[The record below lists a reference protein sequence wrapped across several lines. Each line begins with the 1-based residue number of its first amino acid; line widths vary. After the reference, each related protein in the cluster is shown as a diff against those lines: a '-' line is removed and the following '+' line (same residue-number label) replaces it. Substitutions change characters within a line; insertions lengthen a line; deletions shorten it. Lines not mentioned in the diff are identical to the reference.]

1 MDNDPS
7 LLSRTDTAISSWPR
21 IESSLNAAKALRQEF
36 EKANAIWAER
46 RANILKIK
54 GEADEASSLVPK
66 DAENVIENC
75 RTTAAALRAVAK
87 ERQSAEARIDSLKS
101 QIESAKEELGSLAD
115 SPQASDVDLK
125 RIDEGVATCKIAA
138 SELQDA
144 KKAAAAEDSKLA
156 VLKAA
161 KEKSLEA
168 VQAAQNAVASA
179 EVEKAKALS
188 DSSAAK
194 VAMAEASQAKHKNPV
209 PAIACIVVG
218 VIAAVAGFALGP
230 AATISYVAYAIA
242 AALVIAGI
250 VLLAKKPT
258 GDSEAIAHA
267 ESAAKAAA
275 EALSAAERKVSDAE
289 RKSGEAEADATKAA
303 SELDAQETV
312 VSQATE
318 RVCSASKADSDAK
331 TALVRLLSP
340 LLPSEDLDLETV
352 AVQAPLLKG
361 KLVERSK
368 KSQRIADL
376 SSEVLKLQSSIEDS
390 AASASR
396 AVQAIGL
403 ALSEDLSAVADAA
416 IEKANEL
423 EAAMAHAR
431 SANDRLGAA
440 IAEASGKS
448 ADQMTQEDCEAI
460 LGHLD
465 CEMCPGMENRETQA
479 LEAEGAAATFA
490 EAIAPLLR
498 VFSVEYDDDMAVEV
512 ERLSSAVAAYRSY
525 KEDIARAVAE
535 TAESRKVVDELS
547 ASLDGWAREMGLN
560 GREALTADV
569 LDAMSADATLVERLD
584 WDAKKA
590 AEKADVATANLSK
603 LDLGIKQ
610 FLLQYGID
618 DATAAREAI
627 GMIAKQTKRCEEL
640 ASEAAV
646 AQKQLSAWEEKH
658 GRELS
663 DAKSGAASAQVEQ
676 AKLILASVQS
686 EREGQ
691 VAERAQAEEKRNAIL
706 QSLEGYLA
714 CAQELRLLAQK
725 KQEATAKLFTVQK
738 TAEFLSKARANL
750 DGRYLGGLTDRFN
763 DYTAS
768 WLEGEGLDVTVGGD
782 FDVAVS
788 DGGAPHSVASYS
800 TGYQDL
806 LDICL
811 RMALVDTVFENEEPF
826 IVMDDPFVNLD
837 QEKIGRA
844 MMLLALLAQKKQ
856 IIYFTCHPSR
866 MEAGN
871 GDQKVAFTL
880 PEQRAS
886 REMPRARAKR
896 EAEERVRA
904 QAELVASYHVEPVT
918 QGRAAVR
925 VAGKGRSITNNM
937 FNVRFEVDPDSG
949 RRDNA
954 FEVHFID
961 EKGRA
966 LCERQIVEVIDGRVV
981 PERLRFCLTT
991 RDDSGNAY
999 DLIIHEQDKPEADL
1013 AARISF
1019 KADISFNTEDFDF

>member
-1 MDNDPS
+1 M
-7 LLSRTDTAISSWPR
+7 
-21 IESSLNAAKALRQEF
+21 
-36 EKANAIWAER
+36 
-46 RANILKIK
+46 
-54 GEADEASSLVPK
+54 
-66 DAENVIENC
+66 
-75 RTTAAALRAVAK
+75 
-87 ERQSAEARIDSLKS
+87 
-101 QIESAKEELGSLAD
+101 
-115 SPQASDVDLK
+115 
-125 RIDEGVATCKIAA
+125 
-138 SELQDA
+138 
-144 KKAAAAEDSKLA
+144 
-156 VLKAA
+156 
-161 KEKSLEA
+161 
-168 VQAAQNAVASA
+168 
-179 EVEKAKALS
+179 
-188 DSSAAK
+188 
-194 VAMAEASQAKHKNPV
+194 
-209 PAIACIVVG
+209 
-218 VIAAVAGFALGP
+218 
-230 AATISYVAYAIA
+230 
-242 AALVIAGI
+242 
-250 VLLAKKPT
+250 
-258 GDSEAIAHA
+258 
-267 ESAAKAAA
+267 
-275 EALSAAERKVSDAE
+275 
-289 RKSGEAEADATKAA
+289 
-303 SELDAQETV
+303 
-312 VSQATE
+312 
-318 RVCSASKADSDAK
+318 
-331 TALVRLLSP
+331 
-340 LLPSEDLDLETV
+340 
-352 AVQAPLLKG
+352 
-361 KLVERSK
+361 
-368 KSQRIADL
+368 
-376 SSEVLKLQSSIEDS
+376 
-390 AASASR
+390 
-396 AVQAIGL
+396 
-403 ALSEDLSAVADAA
+403 
-416 IEKANEL
+416 
-423 EAAMAHAR
+423 
-431 SANDRLGAA
+431 
-440 IAEASGKS
+440 
-448 ADQMTQEDCEAI
+448 
-460 LGHLD
+460 
-465 CEMCPGMENRETQA
+465 
-479 LEAEGAAATFA
+479 
-490 EAIAPLLR
+490 
-498 VFSVEYDDDMAVEV
+498 
-512 ERLSSAVAAYRSY
+512 
-525 KEDIARAVAE
+525 
-535 TAESRKVVDELS
+535 
-547 ASLDGWAREMGLN
+547 
-560 GREALTADV
+560 
-569 LDAMSADATLVERLD
+569 ERLD

-714 CAQELRLLAQK
+714 CAQELRLLAQQ
-725 KQEATAKLFTVQK
+725 KQEATAKLFTIQK

-763 DYTAS
+763 DYAAS

-806 LDICL
+806 FDICL

-880 PEQRAS
+880 PKQRAS